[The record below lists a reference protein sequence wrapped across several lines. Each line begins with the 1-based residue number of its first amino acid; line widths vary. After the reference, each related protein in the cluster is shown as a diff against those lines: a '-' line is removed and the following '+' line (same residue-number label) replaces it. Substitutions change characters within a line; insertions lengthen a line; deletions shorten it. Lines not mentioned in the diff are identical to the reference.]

1 MLGVKTIGNATLIA
15 FDGEPVLATD
25 PWIGDEDDAYFGSWT
40 LSNEIPAREK
50 EEIQRTAGYAR
61 GSAGCLAKRIDA
73 ICDFD
78 LRFPAKNNH
87 RNS

>member
-40 LSNEIPAREK
+40 LSNEIPARE
-50 EEIQRTAGYAR
+50 
-61 GSAGCLAKRIDA
+61 
-73 ICDFD
+73 
-78 LRFPAKNNH
+78 
-87 RNS
+87 